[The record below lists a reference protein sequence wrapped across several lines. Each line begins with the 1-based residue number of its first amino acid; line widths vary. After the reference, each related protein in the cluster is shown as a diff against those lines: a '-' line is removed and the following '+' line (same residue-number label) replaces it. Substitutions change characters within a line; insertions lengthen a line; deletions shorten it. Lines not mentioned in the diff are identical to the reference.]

1 MKPLKE
7 YTTGALILLAIGLL
21 AMPLDAG
28 TSSPPATDNPATAP
42 TPGDPFIKKDAPPV
56 DDNGPV
62 SNVILTVESYTLSQ
76 ADGARLIQENETD
89 QARHDQVLEL
99 VKAGKAHLDVVLC
112 GAVKPFQQ
120 VTVEQ
125 VDDMPCA
132 IAFKDSGKEVS
143 ATDFKRRSVGRR
155 LVFKVSTNPDKQSC
169 QALMFLECTNLKGF
183 INLNED
189 NGTGPYIVTQPE
201 FTTQRVNT
209 APAYLP
215 YNQIRFLGTYSPT
228 PLVSLPPPPPKPGD
242 KMLDSQMILVFGKA
256 SLMQLD
262 PGTLKD
268 AKPSRLELQLSL
280 YSMDRNQALQ
290 ILSQKQKP
298 DSAYQA
304 VQSLVSA
311 NQAKLEH
318 LTVLRTESGIQSNID
333 EVTERPYWTGGA
345 EFVTQ
350 DVGFSEEMKPS
361 YVGSSPFLTI
371 DITNCR
377 LLNDI
382 GHLTANG
389 TAPYNQTQPVFQ
401 IQSLVTMINS
411 GLGEHELLGTI
422 SPPENTGVS
431 SEKGDGRVWLAFLRT
446 TAVNP

>member
-62 SNVILTVESYTLSQ
+62 SNVILTFESYTLSQ
-76 ADGARLIQENETD
+76 ADGATLIQKNETD

-125 VDDMPCA
+125 VDVMPYA
-132 IAFKDSGKEVS
+132 VAFNFIYGKVS
-143 ATDFKRRSVGRR
+143 ATDFKNRNLGRH
-155 LVFKVSTNPDKQSC
+155 LVLKVSTNPDGQSC
-169 QALMFLECTNLKGF
+169 QASMFLESTYLKDF
-183 INLNED
+183 ANLNLD
-189 NGTGPYIVTQPE
+189 NGSGPFVATQPE
-201 FTTQRVNT
+201 FAAQRVNT

-215 YNQIRFLGTYSPT
+215 YNQIRFLGTYSPE
-228 PLVSLPPPPPKPGD
+228 PLVSPPPQPPKPGD
-242 KMLDSQMILVFGKA
+242 KMPESEMTLVFGKA

-262 PGTLKD
+262 LGSLQD

-290 ILSQKQKP
+290 ILSQKQEP
-298 DSAYQA
+298 NSAYQA
-304 VQSLVSA
+304 VQSLVNA
-311 NQAKLEH
+311 DQAKLEH
-318 LTVLRTESGIQSNID
+318 LTVLKAESGLKSNID
-333 EVTERPYWTGGA
+333 EVTERPYSVVGR
-345 EFVTQ
+345 EIFTQ
-350 DVGFSEEMKPS
+350 DVGFSEEMKPE

-371 DITNCR
+371 DITKCN
-377 LLNDI
+377 LTNDI
-382 GHLTANG
+382 GHLTANR
-389 TAPYNQTQPVFQ
+389 TAPYNQTQPLFQ
-401 IQSLVTMINS
+401 VQSLVTMINS

-431 SEKGDGRVWLAFLRT
+431 SEKDDGRVWLAFLRT